1 MFNSLDLTNQK
12 FGRLT
17 VIGQGS
23 HIGKIKAWNCV
34 CECGN
39 NKLVITS
46 NLRNGA
52 TQSCGCIKKER
63 LQKNNPRTT
72 HGLALTPTYISWQC
86 MKTRCSNPN
95 YKQYYNYGGRGI
107 TFPESWKEFANFLAD
122 MGEKPDGFTLERMDN
137 DKGYSKENCKWASRK
152 EQAANTRTAK
162 RLTYNNKTMCMLDW
176 SRELNI
182 PYIQIK
188 NGYHK
193 GLSAEQ
199 ILGA

>member
-1 MFNSLDLTNQK
+1 MSSGLDLTNQK
-12 FGRLT
+12 FGKLT
-17 VIGQGS
+17 VIGKGVFAE
-23 HIGKIKAWNCV
+23 KAKTWECL

-39 NKLVITS
+39 TKFVKTG
-46 NLRNGA
+46 NLRSGS
-52 TQSCGCIKKER
+52 TQSCGCIRKER

-72 HGLALTPTYISWQC
+72 HGLALTPTYVSWQA
-86 MKTRCSNPN
+86 MKTRCTNPR
-95 YKQYYNYGGRGI
+95 YKHYYNYGGRGI
-107 TFPESWKEFANFLAD
+107 TFPESWNKFENFLAD
-122 MGEKPDGFTLERMDN
+122 MGERPAEYTLERIDN

-176 SRELNI
+176 SRELKI
-182 PYIQIK
+182 PYDHIK